1 MATCSNTQQWGARC
15 SRAPDRPNVH
25 ANIWGS
31 NDGVFTPTSPVL
43 KNKLKALLCIKYCL
57 YQDYSAEGLETVWT
71 SGLSCRRKCDVL
83 LFIIA
88 LSHPVRFELNLYHMI
103 IQFLFYFLLAVP
115 EKVQFNWFI
124 ISAVQWWVVSVLC
137 CYWRGRTGAD
147 VEGGPYHWLEISC
160 VRCEASC
167 AVTGQIRMFELPDG
181 LHTWAWILC
190 VTVACKCDPLLQ
202 LFQPGS
208 SGNT

>member
-1 MATCSNTQQWGARC
+1 MQLPWQPVQIHSSEERDALERRIGRMYTQTFGLHTYIA
-15 SRAPDRPNVH
+15 
-25 ANIWGS
+25 
-31 NDGVFTPTSPVL
+31 
-43 KNKLKALLCIKYCL
+43 NKLKALLCIKYCFV
-57 YQDYSAEGLETVWT
+57 SGLFSWRSRTVWT
-71 SGLSCRRKCDVL
+71 SGLSCRRKCDAL

-88 LSHPVRFELNLYHMI
+88 LSHPVRFELDLYHMI

-115 EKVQFNWFI
+115 GKVQFNWFI
-124 ISAVQWWVVSVLC
+124 ISAVQWWAVSVLC
-137 CYWRGRTGAD
+137 CYWRGCTGAD
-147 VEGGPYHWLEISC
+147 VEGGPYRWREISC
-160 VRCEASC
+160 VRCEASS

-190 VTVACKCDPLLQ
+190 ALLQ